1 MALGTPIQL
10 TLYDE
15 NDEPRETYSRGFVP
29 WGILKAAM
37 RLQGLDQDNLTEED
51 VDRINALVTA
61 FYGDRFTVQDLDAG
75 ASFTE
80 VFSVLTAIMSRL
92 EGDLPG
98 LGGATPTLPGK
109 QGAKKLAPKVQPRK
123 TAT

>member
-1 MALGTPIQL
+1 MANGTPITL

-37 RLQGLDQDNLTEED
+37 KLQHLDQENLTDED
-51 VDRINALVTA
+51 VDRINALVVD
-61 FYGDRFTVQDLDAG
+61 FYGNQFTVQDLESNATLG
-75 ASFTE
+75 E
-80 VFSVLTAIMSRL
+80 VFAVLTAIMSRL

-98 LGGATPTLPGK
+98 LGAGNPTLPGRQK
-109 QGAKKLAPKVQPRK
+109 APRARK
-123 TAT
+123 PKTGT